1 MVEVELRVEVG
12 RYNYSIGLLLKGNI
26 LYLAGNEVLRGGGG
40 GCKRGRAGRRWNVT
54 LRPRATVDMDI

>member
-1 MVEVELRVEVG
+1 MEVG